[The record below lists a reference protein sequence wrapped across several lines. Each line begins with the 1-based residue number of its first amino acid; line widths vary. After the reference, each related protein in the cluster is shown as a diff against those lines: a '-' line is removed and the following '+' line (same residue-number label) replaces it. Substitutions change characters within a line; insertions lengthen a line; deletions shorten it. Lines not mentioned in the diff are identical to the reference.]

1 MNRTYLKT
9 PKAREAL
16 RQTRSALPGV
26 QRRLLILV
34 DGKKDAA
41 TLVQQYQV
49 YGMSEQALNALTSD
63 GFLIAA

>member
-1 MNRTYLKT
+1 MNRNYMKT

-16 RQTRSALPGV
+16 RQTRSALPGA
-26 QRRLLILV
+26 QGRLLILV
-34 DGKKDAA
+34 DGKKDAS

-49 YGMSEQALNALTSD
+49 HGISEHALNALTSD